1 MKTDILLSLRAE
13 RGMVLVITLFL
24 MVVVGLIGLAAI
36 LTTSTDLQ
44 SSRRDRLEKSSFYA
58 ADGGVEVVPEVVNYY
73 VENMPES
80 DGYPDNLPSEFQPL
94 IKDQYL
100 TNEVMG
106 YASNNDGS
114 YDGTDT
120 NPDVEF
126 AVVGRDV
133 DVDIDRF
140 HTQHSDGSAAE
151 TLLGYEGIGTGLGG
165 GAIAVYYR
173 SASKGTDVDN
183 TTNSVEIVY
192 RYVY

>member
-1 MKTDILLSLRAE
+1 MKKNILLSLRAE

-36 LTTSTDLQ
+36 LTTTTDLK
-44 SSRRDRLEKSSFYA
+44 SSRQDRLEKSSFYA
-58 ADGGVEVVPEVVNYY
+58 ADGGVEVVPEVVDYY
-73 VENMPES
+73 VENMPDG
-80 DGYPDNLPSEFQPL
+80 DGYPDNLPSELQPL
-94 IKDQYL
+94 MKDQYF

-106 YASNNDGS
+106 YASHNDAS
-114 YDGTDT
+114 SDGTDAS
-120 NPDVEF
+120 PDVEF
-126 AVVGRDV
+126 AVEGREVDV
-133 DVDIDRF
+133 DVDRF

-165 GAIAVYYR
+165 GAISIYYR

-183 TTNSVEIVY
+183 TTNSIEIVY

>member
-1 MKTDILLSLRAE
+1 MKKNILLSLQAE

-36 LTTSTDLQ
+36 LTTTTDLQ
-44 SSRRDRLEKSSFYA
+44 SSRQDRLEKSSFYA
-58 ADGGVEVVPEVVNYY
+58 ADGGVEVVPEVVDYY
-73 VENMPES
+73 VENMPEGS
-80 DGYPDNLPSEFQPL
+80 GYPYNLPSELQPL

-114 YDGTDT
+114 SDGTDAS
-120 NPDVEF
+120 PDVEF
-126 AVVGRDV
+126 AVEGRDI

-140 HTQHSDGSAAE
+140 HTQHADGSAAE

-183 TTNSVEIVY
+183 TTNSIEIVY